1 MAGYIICVGNDT
13 DFQFDLFS
21 VDINEYTKIKMPQ
34 KNMIRILCVA
44 NHAKT
49 MANIHFML
57 SFRNIK
63 LPNGFYNISKAEIN
77 AIFDII
83 DINKTEINPTEST
96 DKKYIGLGNNGVYI
110 GFGYNG
116 IGSNGFGYNKL
127 IKHFGIKD
135 HLIRHTIKTD
145 RGENTWV
152 VRFMQNGELEFIA
165 RPVNQQQ
172 HCRMEKFSGF
182 YTLDH
187 LVWYHHNVVNDI
199 PISTNS
205 NILKSTYNPGDNDWA
220 ECDIE
225 IDFSNVWIRMS
236 CLV

>member
-13 DFQFDLFS
+13 DFQFDLYS
-21 VDINEYTKIKMPQ
+21 VDINEDIKIKLLQ
-34 KNMIRILCVA
+34 KNTVRILCVA
-44 NHAKT
+44 NHSKT
-49 MANIHFML
+49 MSNIHFML

-77 AIFDII
+77 SIFDII
-83 DINKTEINPTEST
+83 DISIKCNPFDKLINFNSF
-96 DKKYIGLGNNGVYI
+96 D
-110 GFGYNG
+110 
-116 IGSNGFGYNKL
+116 YNKL

-145 RGENTWV
+145 SGENTWV
-152 VRFMQNGELEFIA
+152 VRFMQNGELEFIS

-182 YTLDH
+182 YNLDH

-199 PISTNS
+199 PISTKS

-225 IDFSNVWIRMS
+225 IDFNSVWIRMT